1 MQIRRLQALVFWVK
15 DHDKRRLVAQPDLR
29 DNETMI
35 EAMERKKAKYNVG
48 TIDPGKSRTDH
59 GCDN

>member
-1 MQIRRLQALVFWVK
+1 MVFWVK